1 MFNKGGIN
9 PTSGRLKASVSVSSP
24 NWIGVIHNAG
34 PWLIRVPR
42 PAKCEPCSDI
52 FVREADLCKVFR
64 NTGKFIYRDGTS
76 VSIDLASEKILGL
89 LNESLNMVGAFPI
102 STIPSRAV
110 SFWNEYADFR
120 TYNERLRAFE
130 GVPMEA
136 LCVYDLRP
144 GYGDVVYYPKYPRFS
159 VGEIILT
166 DYIPDDSLPGI
177 EYGYARI
184 DRITEEHVLLGAE
197 RMPVTTYTI
206 RRSWKGISTEDWN
219 QQSKITDSDVSGKK
233 GISMRKVPSS
243 VQAKVRHALFDP
255 FYR

>member
-9 PTSGRLKASVSVSSP
+9 PTSGRLKASVSVERP

-34 PWLIRVPR
+34 PWLLRVPR
-42 PAKCEPCSDI
+42 PAKCEPGSDI
-52 FVREADLCKVFR
+52 FVKEADLIKVFR
-64 NTGKFIYRDGTS
+64 NTGKFVYRDGTS
-76 VSIDLASEKILGL
+76 VSVDLASENIIGL
-89 LNESLNMVGAFPI
+89 LNESLNMVGTFPI
-102 STIPSRAV
+102 STIPSRVV

-120 TYNERLRAFE
+120 TYNERQRAFE

-136 LCVYDLRP
+136 WCVYDLRP

-159 VGEIILT
+159 VGEIVLT
-166 DYIPDDSLPGI
+166 DYLPDDSMPGI
-177 EYGYARI
+177 TYGYARI
-184 DRITEEHVLLGAE
+184 DRVTEEHLRLGAE
-197 RMPVTTYTI
+197 RMPVTTYTV

-219 QQSKITDSDVSGKK
+219 QQSKITDADISGKP
-233 GISMRKVPSS
+233 GLSMRKVASS